1 MRKRRTGTLE
11 RSARRRGG
19 PVLSDWRPAT
29 VMASVAL
36 FVCALLNCEA
46 VAAQDGWPFRI
57 EIEKGVPSIRSF
69 PRSLSAKVGWRYPCP
84 LEVTNKDA
92 APRTLAL
99 RADGRDVLTALHDPI
114 TLSPGQRAT
123 STFLL
128 QTLNPFEHALTL
140 TASCGTA
147 SATARINVA
156 PSLDWGGV
164 SFGTL
169 DHFNIEG
176 PIAELAQPPGQPAKQ
191 AGKGWKGSPEHM
203 ARLAT
208 APGPE
213 MGARI
218 LTDMRLLQDLG
229 CQVYRTD
236 VSWSIVEA
244 A

>member
-1 MRKRRTGTLE
+1 M
-11 RSARRRGG
+11 SN
-19 PVLSDWRPAT
+19 SRPAT
-29 VMASVAL
+29 VMARVAFL
-36 FVCALLNCEA
+36 VCALLNCEA
-46 VAAQDGWPFRI
+46 VAAQDGWTFRI

-69 PRSLSAKVGWRYPCP
+69 PQAAAVKVGWRYPCS

-92 APRTLAL
+92 MLRTLSL
-99 RADGRDVLTALHDPI
+99 RAEGRDVLTALHDPVA
-114 TLSPGQRAT
+114 LSPGQRAT

-128 QTLNPFEHALTL
+128 QTLHPFEHALNL
-140 TASCGTA
+140 TASCGAA
-147 SATARINVA
+147 SATVRINVV
-156 PSLDWGGV
+156 PTLDWGGV